1 MRNHH
6 SNKNPDFRVVGDLG
20 RRDFL
25 RYTAG
30 TFAGVSMGA
39 LVAACGGGGDTGIA
53 AASTFPVAVFS
64 DIHFNPYY
72 DTSLFNQLVL
82 ADPSQWAGVFNQS
95 AITAPSAWGEDT
107 NYPSLV
113 LALAGV
119 KQNMGASPL
128 VIFTGDILG
137 HYFSQTFFNL
147 YYANLHVTAPK
158 PADIVKDTVAVA
170 AMEAFADNTVTFFTD
185 LVRSSVGSVPV
196 MFALG
201 NADSYLGA
209 VPEPS
214 FLAKNAQT
222 FYDKFLQNT
231 ADQTEFLTTFKSGG
245 YYSAEPAGSNVMVIA
260 LNTLMFV
267 PFLEGFEQTAVAA
280 ELTWLD
286 ARFAAAKAAGKKVW
300 LLMHVPPGADIYTTA
315 TTDFKSS
322 QTSTAT
328 MMWEPAYQATFL
340 QTVLKYPGLIAMT
353 LAAHT
358 HMDEFRIYSPGNVL
372 EITPSI
378 TPYFG
383 NNPGFR
389 VFSIDKDSLK
399 PVDYISFNYDLAS
412 NPPQFNMYYT
422 FSEAYALRGPLDVSL
437 VQLSSQ
443 LITNKEKQAIYRAHY
458 FSGHN
463 YSIPA
468 TGTFKQITDSD
479 WPVYYCGSGNVT
491 QQDLLNCINSY

>member
-1 MRNHH
+1 MKNHV
-6 SNKNPDFRVVGDLG
+6 SNKAPDLRVIGDLG

-25 RYTAG
+25 RYAAG
-30 TFAGVSMGA
+30 TFAVVSMGS
-39 LVAACGGGGDTGIA
+39 LAAGCGGGGDADQA

-64 DIHFNPYY
+64 DVHFNPYY
-72 DTSLFNQLVL
+72 DTKIFNQLVL
-82 ADPSQWAGVFNQS
+82 ADPSQWAGAFNQS
-95 AITAPSAWGEDT
+95 TITGLSPWGADT
-107 NYPSLV
+107 NYPALV
-113 LALAGV
+113 LALSGV

-137 HYFSQTFFNL
+137 HYFSETFFSL
-147 YYANLHVTAPK
+147 YYANLHLAVPS
-158 PADIVKDTVAVA
+158 PQDIDATAVA
-170 AMEAFADNTVTFFTD
+170 AMKAFADKTLTFFMD
-185 LVRSSVGSVPV
+185 MVRSSVGSAPV

-201 NADSYLGA
+201 NADSYLGL

-214 FLAKNAQT
+214 FLLNNAET
-222 FYDKFLQNT
+222 FYAKFVKDT
-231 ADQTEFLTTFKSGG
+231 VDRAEFLTTFKSGG
-245 YYSAEPAGSNVMVIA
+245 YYTAEPAGTNLMVIA

-267 PFLEGFEQTAVAA
+267 PFLEEFEQSAVNA
-280 ELTWLD
+280 ELVWLD
-286 ARFAAAKAAGKKVW
+286 SKLAAAKAAGKKVW

-315 TTDFKSS
+315 TTDFKSG
-322 QTSTAT
+322 QTTTAT

-340 QTVLKYPGLIAMT
+340 QTVSKYPGLIAMT

-372 EITPSI
+372 MITPSI

-389 VFSIDKDSLK
+389 IYSIAKDTLK
-399 PVDYISFNYDLAS
+399 PVDYISFNYELAS
-412 NPPQFNMYYT
+412 NPQKFNMYYT
-422 FSEAYALRGPLDVSL
+422 FSTAYAMQGPLDSSL
-437 VQLSSQ
+437 IQLSSE
-443 LITNKEKQAIYRAHY
+443 LATNKEKQALYRAHY

-479 WPVYYCGSGNVT
+479 WPVYYCGSAKVN
-491 QQDLLNCINSY
+491 QQDFVNCMKSY